1 MGNATILVIGVSDS
15 DLSRI
20 SESLAAYRILAA
32 CDVTQ
37 AYGMLERQQTI
48 QIVIIDLDMPDSR
61 GMQLL
66 AMVKS
71 EPRFSSTHVIILTRS
86 DDPDQEISGLRL
98 GADDY
103 LRKPILKETLRARID
118 MHFELAKQ
126 KVLEQ
131 QLKDQGQLFNAIFQ
145 QAPIGITISHDSEPR
160 SDGSDDLFDVNPL
173 FERITGRSK
182 DELISLGWLNITHP
196 DDRARDLQY
205 YMQLQEGQI
214 PSYEME
220 KRYLRPDGSS
230 VWVQMIVAPLKVS
243 GTKSFNHICLVQ
255 DISKRKEIEQTLAES
270 ERSKSVLL
278 AHLPGMA
285 YRCNYDHDWTMQF
298 VSEGCH
304 ELTGYASD
312 ELLQNRSISYNEL
325 IAPEYRDYLWQKWEL
340 TLSHREQFRSEY
352 EIITARGIRK
362 WVLELGQG
370 IFNGQGEIDALEG
383 IILDISEQKRVEDEL
398 TYHTEHEIW
407 TGLYNRRY
415 FESLLRHDAIVFN
428 EGSRAVISVNLS
440 SVQILSM
447 SYGFQYSQDI
457 IRRAADALKELC
469 STSVQLFNT
478 YESRFV
484 FYVKGYA
491 GRAQLH
497 ALCTKVNDM
506 LASLLAIERIGW
518 GIGVIEIDDWNK
530 HDVDLL
536 LKNLLIAS
544 EKSLANFEQDI
555 GIVYFDKVMEKQ
567 IAREEEITSEL
578 FRIADGEAPGNLFLH
593 YQPIIDLASDTIC
606 GFEALAR
613 MRSEAL
619 GNVPPLEF
627 IPIAEKTKL
636 IIPLGEM
643 IILQAFRFLNEL
655 AVHGHG
661 SVAVSINISALQLL
675 HIGFVDKLFTMIHDT
690 KVDPRN
696 VSLEITES
704 ILVSNYQEIN
714 RVLGQIQHLGI
725 QIALDDFGT
734 GYSSLSRERELNV
747 SCIKIDKYFIDKLL
761 ILSHEE
767 SITGDIISMAHKMG
781 HCVVAEGIE
790 HERQMHYL
798 RMFGCD
804 KIQGYLI
811 SKPVGSRE
819 ALKLLGDQKCDT

>member
-1 MGNATILVIGVSDS
+1 M
-15 DLSRI
+15 
-20 SESLAAYRILAA
+20 AAYRILAA

-352 EIITARGIRK
+352 EIFTARG
-362 WVLELGQG
+362 
-370 IFNGQGEIDALEG
+370 
-383 IILDISEQKRVEDEL
+383 
-398 TYHTEHEIW
+398 
-407 TGLYNRRY
+407 
-415 FESLLRHDAIVFN
+415 
-428 EGSRAVISVNLS
+428 
-440 SVQILSM
+440 
-447 SYGFQYSQDI
+447 
-457 IRRAADALKELC
+457 
-469 STSVQLFNT
+469 
-478 YESRFV
+478 
-484 FYVKGYA
+484 
-491 GRAQLH
+491 
-497 ALCTKVNDM
+497 
-506 LASLLAIERIGW
+506 
-518 GIGVIEIDDWNK
+518 
-530 HDVDLL
+530 
-536 LKNLLIAS
+536 
-544 EKSLANFEQDI
+544 
-555 GIVYFDKVMEKQ
+555 
-567 IAREEEITSEL
+567 
-578 FRIADGEAPGNLFLH
+578 
-593 YQPIIDLASDTIC
+593 
-606 GFEALAR
+606 
-613 MRSEAL
+613 
-619 GNVPPLEF
+619 
-627 IPIAEKTKL
+627 
-636 IIPLGEM
+636 
-643 IILQAFRFLNEL
+643 
-655 AVHGHG
+655 
-661 SVAVSINISALQLL
+661 
-675 HIGFVDKLFTMIHDT
+675 
-690 KVDPRN
+690 
-696 VSLEITES
+696 
-704 ILVSNYQEIN
+704 
-714 RVLGQIQHLGI
+714 
-725 QIALDDFGT
+725 
-734 GYSSLSRERELNV
+734 
-747 SCIKIDKYFIDKLL
+747 
-761 ILSHEE
+761 
-767 SITGDIISMAHKMG
+767 
-781 HCVVAEGIE
+781 
-790 HERQMHYL
+790 
-798 RMFGCD
+798 
-804 KIQGYLI
+804 
-811 SKPVGSRE
+811 
-819 ALKLLGDQKCDT
+819 